1 MKSPLTASLREQT
14 PINKKAI
21 PYMTTNKINFTY
33 MKRML
38 LLTFLTFAL
47 TAQSQTAPATVT
59 NPLTLKAAITYAL
72 ENKADAKKARLSVEN
87 SEYQIEEVRSRALP
101 QIAAN
106 GSLAY
111 NPILQTNVLDG
122 AMFGQP
128 GQSIQVAF
136 GQKWTSGAGV
146 SLTQTIFDQSV
157 FTGLRAAKSTREFYQ
172 INNQLT
178 EEQVIERVAN
188 NYYSVYV
195 LRERLTLLDSNY
207 VNTTKV
213 RDIVKGQ
220 FDNGLAKKID
230 LDRIIVKMSNIDTE
244 RQQIKNQIQLQEN
257 ALKFYMGMPIETKIV
272 IPQTEFE
279 VTPQELTEVPN
290 TANRTEYLLLKKQ
303 EELLEFQKTAVK
315 AAYYPTL
322 SLVAGYNYIGQG
334 PEVPLFAK
342 PADGVYWSDYSAIG
356 LNLKVPIFTGFGTRA
371 KVRQADVDIRTL
383 QEDIKDTQ
391 LSLDLDYINA
401 KTQIENNIITI
412 GNQKENMRLAG
423 DILKNTKNN
432 YLQGLASLT
441 DLLDAENASLE
452 AQNNYTRAVLAYKI
466 AEITLIKSK
475 GELKTLLN

>member
-1 MKSPLTASLREQT
+1 MK
-14 PINKKAI
+14 
-21 PYMTTNKINFTY
+21 KII
-33 MKRML
+33 
-38 LLTFLTFAL
+38 LLTFLTFAV
-47 TAQSQTAPATVT
+47 TAKAQEVKT
-59 NPLTLKAAITYAL
+59 LTLKDAITYAL
-72 ENKADAKKARLSVEN
+72 ENKADAKKAKLEVEN
-87 SEYQIEEVRSRALP
+87 SEYKIQEVRSRALP
-101 QIAAN
+101 QITAN
-106 GSLAY
+106 GSLMY
-111 NPILQTNVLDG
+111 NPVLQTSVIDG
-122 AMFGQP
+122 AAFGAP
-128 GQSIQVAF
+128 GTTMQVSF

-146 SLTQTIFDQSV
+146 SLNQVLFDQSV
-157 FTGLRAAKSTREFYQ
+157 FTGLRAAKTTREFYQ

-195 LRERLTLLDSNY
+195 QRERLTLLDSNY
-207 VNTTKV
+207 VNTSKV
-213 RDIVKGQ
+213 RDIIKGQ
-220 FDNGLAKKID
+220 FNNGLAKKID
-230 LDRIIVKMSNIDTE
+230 LDRIVVKMSNIDTE
-244 RQQIKNQIQLQEN
+244 RQQIKNGIQLQEN
-257 ALKFYMGMPIETKIV
+257 ALKFYMGMPIETQIV

-279 VTPQELTEVPN
+279 VTPAALTEAPN

-303 EELLEFQKTAVK
+303 EELLEFRKTAIK
-315 AAYYPTL
+315 AEYYPTL

-334 PEVPLFAK
+334 PEMPLFAK
-342 PADGVYWSDYSAIG
+342 PENGVYWSDYSSIG
-356 LNLKVPIFTGFGTRA
+356 LNLRVPIFTGFGTRA
-371 KVRQADVDIRTL
+371 KVSQADVSIRSL

-391 LSLDLDYINA
+391 LSLDLEYRNA